1 MRKNSK
7 QISSGQRNF
16 SQNSYEQSF
25 GVNPEQYQNQYQIGA
40 FNNQGENIIEDNK
53 EENKLTEENFNNNN
67 NSYEYYNNEDDN
79 DDIIDS
85 LLKYKE
91 EKNDDEQYNNNANH
105 LKEDSNSNKIYL
117 IFINNAFYI
126 PEKNKY
132 LLSQQSLYKMI
143 KEISFKLNINKIDLI
158 FKKISPKSL
167 QIDYEQFEQFL
178 ILLCQKEYPTE
189 FQKDKKTTMN
199 NFLQNIYNK
208 YSIVIKE
215 ETSNNKNDPSNYL
228 YNSMKKLFDYTPNKS
243 QLYIIEQINSTIN
256 EIYERYFNDGTKDE
270 NYVNENSLRSL
281 IEFSRDFEIIPYI
294 VTESQMSTYFFLS
307 NENESQDKGTQFGIN
322 NFSLLLVRMSVFF
335 YEKNFQNS
343 NVNCNEVRK
352 LLIFLEKLEYS
363 KGMNNFTRKL
373 NRPNAKKLSLIP
385 NKQIYLELNEINE
398 DERNNNK
405 IQDNLIFD
413 FNLIENNK
421 LINHNINAFE
431 TTFSYFCSQGNKLN
445 YKLMSYLSYIK
456 FLKHCKLYKEF
467 SEEEKIK
474 FNKISK
480 QLARKNLNENAFTYK
495 RNKSQDNYYPSSKEK
510 EYKNTINKIVNS
522 SNKNNNL
529 KLGESEITIIFSLLT
544 GPRNYNLMNYYQ
556 NMLDKN
562 SGCSTSIWNNNEK
575 KFNSKAIN
583 NNLRN
588 ENNKNF
594 NGSILKMDFKTFLL
608 SFIFISQKLFPN
620 QNTEKALNCLLE
632 KKIIPNL
639 IYNDK
644 NIINTNKN
652 QFYFDNLEKIY
663 QTLKDEEYSFC
674 IQKLKQVIKMYSKI
688 YFDSKN
694 INFNKF
700 LSFYTDFSIFP
711 DFINL
716 FQMKTLFGF
725 LCQKTKLEENKNYNS
740 IKDLNNKNEYVNYNL
755 FSISFAIIAMINNI
769 NDNFIYNLV
778 GLIEKMNLSLGIK
791 KSILKSGRTYT
802 KSSDFVSFLDA
813 IRNKYP
819 QFFNIN
825 YNDNDNNNKN
835 KNLMTLK
842 DIFGDEE

>member
-7 QISSGQRNF
+7 QISSGLRNY

-25 GVNPEQYQNQYQIGA
+25 GVNPEQYQNQYQIGT
-40 FNNQGENIIEDNK
+40 FDNKGENIIEDNK
-53 EENKLTEENFNNNN
+53 EENQLTEENFNNNN
-67 NSYEYYNNEDDN
+67 NNYEYYNNENDDEDG
-79 DDIIDS
+79 DDIINS
-85 LLKYKE
+85 LYNYKE
-91 EKNDDEQYNNNANH
+91 EKNDVEQYN
-105 LKEDSNSNKIYL
+105 KEDSNSNKIYL
-117 IFINNAFYI
+117 IFINNAIYI

-143 KEISFKLNINKIDLI
+143 KEISFKLNINQIDLI

-178 ILLCQKEYPTE
+178 ILLCQKEYSKE

-199 NFLQNIYNK
+199 NFLQNIYDK
-208 YSIVIKE
+208 YNTVIKE

-243 QLYIIEQINSTIN
+243 QFYIIEQINSTIN

-307 NENESQDKGTQFGIN
+307 NENESQDKSPQFGIN
-322 NFSLLLVRMSVFF
+322 NFILLLVRMSVFF
-335 YEKNFQNS
+335 YEKNYQNS

-373 NRPNAKKLSLIP
+373 NRPSAKRLSLIP
-385 NKQIYLELNEINE
+385 NKQIYLELNEKNE
-398 DERNNNK
+398 DERKNNNK
-405 IQDNLIFD
+405 IKDNLIFD

-421 LINHNINAFE
+421 LINNNINAFE

-445 YKLMSYLSYIK
+445 YKLMSYLSYVK

-480 QLARKNLNENAFTYK
+480 QLVRKNLNENAFSYK

-544 GPRNYNLMNYYQ
+544 GPRNYNLNDYYQ

-562 SGCSTSIWNNNEK
+562 SGYSTSIWNNNEK
-575 KFNSKAIN
+575 KFNTKAIN
-583 NNLRN
+583 NNLTN
-588 ENNKNF
+588 ENNKNY
-594 NGSILKMDFKTFLL
+594 NGSFLKMDFKTFLL

-620 QNTEKALNCLLE
+620 QNAEKALNCLLE

-674 IQKLKQVIKMYSKI
+674 IQKLKQVIGMYSKI

-716 FQMKTLFGF
+716 LQIKTLFGF

-740 IKDLNNKNEYVNYNL
+740 IKNLNNKNEYVNYNL

-778 GLIEKMNLSLGIK
+778 GLIEKMNFSLGIK

-802 KSSDFVSFLDA
+802 KSSDFVSFLEA

>member
-7 QISSGQRNF
+7 QISSGLRNY

-25 GVNPEQYQNQYQIGA
+25 GVNPEQYQNQYQIGT
-40 FNNQGENIIEDNK
+40 FDNKGENIIEDNK
-53 EENKLTEENFNNNN
+53 EENQLTEENFNNNN
-67 NSYEYYNNEDDN
+67 NNYEYYNNENDDEDG
-79 DDIIDS
+79 DDIINS
-85 LLKYKE
+85 LYNYKE
-91 EKNDDEQYNNNANH
+91 EKNDVEQYN
-105 LKEDSNSNKIYL
+105 KEDSNSNKIYL
-117 IFINNAFYI
+117 IFINNAIYI

-143 KEISFKLNINKIDLI
+143 KEISFKLNINQIDLI

-178 ILLCQKEYPTE
+178 ILLCQKEYSKE

-199 NFLQNIYNK
+199 NFLQNIYDK
-208 YSIVIKE
+208 YNTVIKE

-243 QLYIIEQINSTIN
+243 QFYIIEQINSTIN

-307 NENESQDKGTQFGIN
+307 NENESQDKSPQFGIN
-322 NFSLLLVRMSVFF
+322 NFILLLVRMSVFF
-335 YEKNFQNS
+335 YEKNYQNS

-373 NRPNAKKLSLIP
+373 NRPSAKRLSLIP
-385 NKQIYLELNEINE
+385 NKQIYLELNEKNE
-398 DERNNNK
+398 DERKNNNK
-405 IQDNLIFD
+405 IKDNLIFD

-421 LINHNINAFE
+421 LINNNINAFE

-445 YKLMSYLSYIK
+445 YKLMSYLSYVK

-480 QLARKNLNENAFTYK
+480 QLVRKNLNENAFSYK

-544 GPRNYNLMNYYQ
+544 GPRNYNLNDYYQ

-562 SGCSTSIWNNNEK
+562 SGYSTSIWNNNEK
-575 KFNSKAIN
+575 KFNTKAIN
-583 NNLRN
+583 NNLTN
-588 ENNKNF
+588 ENNKNY
-594 NGSILKMDFKTFLL
+594 NGSFLKMDFKTFLL

-620 QNTEKALNCLLE
+620 QNAEKALNCLLE

-674 IQKLKQVIKMYSKI
+674 IQKLKQVIGMYSKN

-716 FQMKTLFGF
+716 LQIKTLFGF

-740 IKDLNNKNEYVNYNL
+740 IKNLNNKNEYVNYNL
-755 FSISFAIIAMINNI
+755 FSISFAIIAMINNL

-778 GLIEKMNLSLGIK
+778 GLIEKMNFSLGIK

-802 KSSDFVSFLDA
+802 KSSDFVSFLEA

>member
-7 QISSGQRNF
+7 QISSGLRNY

-25 GVNPEQYQNQYQIGA
+25 GVNPEQYQNQYQIGT
-40 FNNQGENIIEDNK
+40 FDNKGENIIEDNK
-53 EENKLTEENFNNNN
+53 EENKLTEDNNNN
-67 NSYEYYNNEDDN
+67 NIYEYYNNENDDEDDDD
-79 DDIIDS
+79 DDIINS
-85 LLKYKE
+85 LYNYKE
-91 EKNDDEQYNNNANH
+91 EKNDVEQYN
-105 LKEDSNSNKIYL
+105 KEDSNSNKIYL
-117 IFINNAFYI
+117 IFINNAIYI

-143 KEISFKLNINKIDLI
+143 KEISFKLNINQIDLI

-178 ILLCQKEYPTE
+178 ILLCQKEYSTE
-189 FQKDKKTTMN
+189 FQKDKKTTMK

-208 YSIVIKE
+208 YDIVIKE

-228 YNSMKKLFDYTPNKS
+228 YNSMKKLFNYSPNKS

-307 NENESQDKGTQFGIN
+307 NENESQDKSPQFGIH
-322 NFSLLLVRMSVFF
+322 NFILLLIRMSVFF
-335 YEKNFQNS
+335 YEKNYQNS

-373 NRPNAKKLSLIP
+373 NRPSAKKLSLIP

-421 LINHNINAFE
+421 LINNNINAFE

-445 YKLMSYLSYIK
+445 YKLMSYLSYVK

-480 QLARKNLNENAFTYK
+480 QLVRKNLNENAFSYK

-544 GPRNYNLMNYYQ
+544 GPRNYNLNDYYQ
-556 NMLDKN
+556 KMLDKN
-562 SGCSTSIWNNNEK
+562 SGYSTSIWNNNEK
-575 KFNSKAIN
+575 KFNTKAIN

-588 ENNKNF
+588 ENNKKF

-620 QNTEKALNCLLE
+620 QNAEKALNCLLE

-674 IQKLKQVIKMYSKI
+674 IQKLKQVIGMYSKI
-688 YFDSKN
+688 YFDSNN

-716 FQMKTLFGF
+716 LQMKTLFGF
-725 LCQKTKLEENKNYNS
+725 LCQKTKLEENKNSNS

-778 GLIEKMNLSLGIK
+778 GLIEKMNFSLGIK

-842 DIFGDEE
+842 DIFDDEE